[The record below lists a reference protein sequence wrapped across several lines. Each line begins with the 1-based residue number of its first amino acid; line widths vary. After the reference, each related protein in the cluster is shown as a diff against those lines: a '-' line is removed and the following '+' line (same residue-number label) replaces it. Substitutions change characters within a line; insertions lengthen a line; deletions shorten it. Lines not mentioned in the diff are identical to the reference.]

1 MAAVMTRTYRY
12 VQQKRLAYK
21 IRIEM
26 KEHLQAVVTILALVN
41 PVMCAEIFS
50 NCTGNIPRQLKYKQ
64 AIKAAMTVG
73 IILMIAAVAG
83 ISILK
88 AFGVS
93 LDAFSCAGGGILV
106 WIGASMLRS
115 APDKSKS
122 GISGSGVSSTSL
134 TPLILFAA
142 SPGTVTGVITV
153 AASHEKRFL
162 PLTAIVGVSITLVVL
177 ALVLFISIRF
187 SKGESNPGMAKQ
199 MISSYMGVIVIAMGV
214 QFLLTGIRAFMT

>member
-1 MAAVMTRTYRY
+1 
-12 VQQKRLAYK
+12 
-21 IRIEM
+21 M

-50 NCTGNIPRQLKYKQ
+50 NCTGNIPRQLKYQ
-64 AIKAAMTVG
+64 EAIKAVTTIG
-73 IILMIAAVAG
+73 IILLIAAMAG
-83 ISILK
+83 TSILK

-115 APDKSKS
+115 APDKPKPGFTESR
-122 GISGSGVSSTSL
+122 VSSTSL

-153 AASHEKRFL
+153 AVSHEKRFL
-162 PLTAIVGVSITLVVL
+162 PLTAIVGVTITLIVL

-187 SKGESNPGMAKQ
+187 SKGESKPTMAKQ
-199 MISSYMGVIVIAMGV
+199 MISSYMGVIVIAMGM
-214 QFLLTGIRAFMT
+214 QFLLFGIRAFMT